1 MRYFI
6 NSNNTYV
13 YEMLFEMACM
23 IFIDFC
29 SQEFR
34 PDCGMEVTYAR
45 NWAPKKNGHIFPL
58 NGK

>member
-1 MRYFI
+1 
-6 NSNNTYV
+6 
-13 YEMLFEMACM
+13 MLFELICM

-29 SQEFR
+29 SQEHR
-34 PDCGMEVTYAR
+34 PDFGMEVTYAR